1 MKSLYQMNSET
12 DYIFFLMTS
21 KKVSAQFIILSNFFA
36 KHHISLIP
44 IAISDFKLLLHES
57 NNIHVIAMINT
68 LESKETF
75 EDQVKNF
82 LNFLIKQKKIH
93 FYHISSFRPLAEL
106 GFLSK
111 NGSYQFYP
119 LPSNAEL
126 VCNDVCTHYFGKMR
140 QTSKWPGGRRAK
152 LPIEL

>member
-1 MKSLYQMNSET
+1 MKNLYQLSNDN

-21 KKVSAQFIILSNFFA
+21 KKLSSQYIILSNFFA
-36 KHHISLIP
+36 QHHISLIP
-44 IAISDFKLLLHES
+44 ITITDFKLLLHES
-57 NNIHVIAMINT
+57 NNIHVIAMVNT
-68 LESKETF
+68 LESREIF
-75 EDQVKNF
+75 DGQVKNF

-119 LPSNAEL
+119 LPVDATL
-126 VCNDVCTHYFGKMR
+126 VCDDVSTRYFAQMR
-140 QTSKWPGGRRAK
+140 QTTKWPGGRRAK